1 MPLFFLSS
9 SPRYPN
15 GTDHPHQTLTVAY
28 HTTQRHINIRRETRE
43 TISIFSLA
51 SFISMAC
58 LLIQLH
64 LSRVDTAPVP
74 PIFQLLGRAWELGIE
89 VLRRTGLGPV
99 GRDL

>member
-1 MPLFFLSS
+1 MAIHLLLLPKVSS
-9 SPRYPN
+9 
-15 GTDHPHQTLTVAY
+15 GTDQPYQTLTVAY

-64 LSRVDTAPVP
+64 LSRVNTAPVP
-74 PIFQLLGRAWELGIE
+74 PIFQLLGRAWELSAE

-99 GRDL
+99 GMDM